1 MLQVPNPTE
10 YKGLVIAKRR
20 MDEPVTDE
28 PIVYAYARIV
38 PERRPVIASE
48 VVLGLA
54 ENKDRANRYF
64 YYYYYYCYYYYY
76 YAMTFTATTTTPTT
90 TTLLQ

>member
-1 MLQVPNPTE
+1 MVLRHCFYSAVNCVFAVQGMLQVPNPTE

-20 MDEPVTDE
+20 ADAPVTDE

-54 ENKDRANRYF
+54 ENKDRANRF
-64 YYYYYYCYYYYY
+64 V
-76 YAMTFTATTTTPTT
+76 
-90 TTLLQ
+90 LQYTI